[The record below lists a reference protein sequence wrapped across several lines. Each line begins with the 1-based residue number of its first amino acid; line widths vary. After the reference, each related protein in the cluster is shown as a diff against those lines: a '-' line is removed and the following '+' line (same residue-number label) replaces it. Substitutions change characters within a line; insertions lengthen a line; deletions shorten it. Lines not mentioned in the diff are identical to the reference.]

1 MQIRL
6 FFCCFF
12 AVLLSEGLA
21 QGPQVAYY
29 YHPSTVLPWASCW
42 MGQGHE
48 GGSQQKIPFLPA
60 ISYNH
65 SPAGTFNYS
74 KDVHIDGKVVFVG
87 NGIVKEHDWNS
98 YTGNR
103 LDFSSGP
110 MDMKGK
116 VALICYDFPDS
127 VEDKWGKSFP
137 VEKRIALA
145 AAQHVAAVILFSHQ
159 KTYPFLYLQD
169 RHSTGYGIPVI
180 SITENT
186 ALNLLESAGIN
197 GIQLLED
204 WKKRNHP
211 PESQECITTLK
222 LQLEGSFATINT
234 SHFEF
239 RFRKEEF
246 TSTKMTALA
255 SVNERAFGFL
265 LAHFKNLTYSGSKSF
280 VVYFN
285 AYDSKV
291 FYTHH
296 WGKGFSTGNT
306 IFNVQEGDVPG
317 FELAVHEN
325 MHNRW
330 PYDAGSFL
338 NEGIAMYAEALAS
351 DSLKNDLKTLKYLR
365 SDKLYPLQEMMGFQ
379 IGIPG
384 PQTDIGYPA
393 AGSFIHFLMN
403 KFGLPALE
411 KLFTLESGTEE
422 EKTKTNSWTAVYHF
436 SLSELEIQWHEWLRM
451 L

>member
-1 MQIRL
+1 MHFR
-6 FFCCFF
+6 FYFCCFL
-12 AVLLSEGLA
+12 ALLVSKGYT

-42 MGQGHE
+42 IVQE

-60 ISYNH
+60 ISYDH

-74 KDVHIDGKVVFVG
+74 KDVHIDGKIVFVG
-87 NGIVKEHDWNS
+87 NGVVKDQEWKS
-98 YTGNR
+98 YTGKR
-103 LDFSSGP
+103 MDFSSGP
-110 MDMKGK
+110 IDMKGK
-116 VALICYDFPDS
+116 VALLCYDFPDS
-127 VEDKWGKSFP
+127 VEDKWGASFP
-137 VEKRIALA
+137 VEKRIAIA
-145 AAQHVAAVILFSHQ
+145 AAQYASAVILFSHQ
-159 KTYPFLYLQD
+159 KAQPFLYLKDQQ
-169 RHSTGYGIPVI
+169 SAGYGIPVI

-186 ALNLLESAGIN
+186 AVNLLESSGIN
-197 GIQLLED
+197 GLQLLED
-204 WKKRNHP
+204 WKKNNHP
-211 PESQECITTLK
+211 PESQESITTLK
-222 LQLEGSFATINT
+222 LRIEGAFAKINT
-234 SHFEF
+234 SHFIF
-239 RFRKEEF
+239 RYRKEEF
-246 TSTKMTALA
+246 TSSKMKALA

-265 LAHFKNLTYSGSKSF
+265 SAHFKNLTYPGYKSF

-306 IFNVQEGDVPG
+306 IFNVQEGNVPG
-317 FELAVHEN
+317 FALAVHEN

-351 DSLKNDLKTLKYLR
+351 DSIQNDRKTLEYLK
-365 SDKLYPLQEMMGFQ
+365 SNKLYPLTEMLNFQ

-403 KFGLPALE
+403 KFGLPALQ
-411 KLFTLESGTEE
+411 KLFIQESGTEE
-422 EKTKTNSWTAVYHF
+422 EKAKTNSWIAVYHL
-436 SLSELEIQWHEWLRM
+436 SLSDLENQWYEWLRM